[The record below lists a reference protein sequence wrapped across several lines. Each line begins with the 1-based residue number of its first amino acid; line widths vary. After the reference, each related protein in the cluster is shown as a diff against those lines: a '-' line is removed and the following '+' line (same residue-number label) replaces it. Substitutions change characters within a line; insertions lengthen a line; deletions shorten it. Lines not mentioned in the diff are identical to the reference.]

1 MRIANPTLRAKC
13 EYCCRET
20 IVIRAKSQLSF
31 GNLHTIQVEDVSYI
45 STASSD
51 FLGPHSAY
59 RTHLFA
65 SLHLVHNAADRE
77 APEGQHGH
85 VGAALDGRRVE
96 LHVEVGV
103 GREALQEEEGEAG
116 SVGWRL
122 KKL

>member
-1 MRIANPTLRAKC
+1 MRILLQRNHC
-13 EYCCRET
+13 H
-20 IVIRAKSQLSF
+20 S
-31 GNLHTIQVEDVSYI
+31 GQVEDVSYI
-45 STASSD
+45 STVSSD
-51 FLGPHSAY
+51 FLGPQTPHSAY

-85 VGAALDGRRVE
+85 VGAALDRRRVE
-96 LHVEVGV
+96 LHAEVGV
-103 GREALQEEEGEAG
+103 GREALQEEEEGEAG